1 MMVFGKSKNFT
12 GESWTGNV
20 FSAWPSSEQTH
31 FSLME
36 CVHLCFPGQ
45 EKLLLLKT
53 PEILGCYYPN
63 PAHLSVLDFVLQ
75 CRLMARMKHL
85 C

>member
-1 MMVFGKSKNFT
+1 MMVFGKSKDFT

-20 FSAWPSSEQTH
+20 FSAWPSSGQTH

-36 CVHLCFPGQ
+36 CVHLCFPGW

-53 PEILGCYYPN
+53 PEILGCCYPN